1 MQAEER
7 DPVAQAM
14 RQYAEELTR
23 WREHRNLS
31 KGGLATLMTYD
42 RSYVSQIEGCHLPP
56 TEDFTRRAEAVLD
69 TGGALWQRWETYEHG
84 KGRRRNR
91 PPGRSAWPAGQD
103 RPRELQ
109 VTTLEFVAWIA
120 DHSRLSFEEAYE
132 AVMARIAR
140 LRAGAPSVRHAV
152 AHRRSR
158 VTRDQLAHALVAY
171 YNGSS
176 EGEIGTTFY
185 RARVGE
191 AAITLSILLRPSWLR
206 AAVRLDTDQERFRL
220 TTPAVDVSDGPLEEP
235 VVDAALHRVAEAEVA
250 GTAFVNNPLYRL
262 LDVTIERHRL
272 EATVALT
279 DFASYA
285 LTMDLLELELV
296 DALTASG
303 TQLSGRDSIHS
314 SNSAA
319 RTPLRDLYLPTVPSA
334 LALGQRLC
342 AGGPVCLLAIARGG
356 TRRGGRDRDFLLV
369 VQERSSRVLN
379 VMSRLAVIPKAF
391 HAPISDPSQ
400 EASLSASLERELEEE
415 LLGRQDLEQ
424 LSEASHRQGD
434 PLHPNRLS
442 EPIKWLVDRR
452 QSDAYRAECVG
463 FGINMVSG
471 NYEFPCLIVIDDEEW
486 WARYGG
492 QVVANWEV
500 ARIRC
505 YSSRDKAGLHAL
517 ATDPGWSNEGLF
529 AFLEGLR
536 RLAELDTVSRLALPS
551 IGVEV

>member
-1 MQAEER
+1 MVVSDPFLTEAKLMSRPISIVSTAHSRLTHGLNARTQQGAVGLQAEER
-7 DPVAQAM
+7 DPIAQAM

-250 GTAFVNNPLYRL
+250 GTAFVNNSLYRL

-356 TRRGGRDRDFLLV
+356 TRRGGRDRDLR
-369 VQERSSRVLN
+369 RSSLGVKTLSSYPR
-379 VMSRLAVIPKAF
+379 RLTGKAT
-391 HAPISDPSQ
+391 HSTRT
-400 EASLSASLERELEEE
+400 ASLSRSSGWWTDAS
-415 LLGRQDLEQ
+415 
-424 LSEASHRQGD
+424 
-434 PLHPNRLS
+434 PMP
-442 EPIKWLVDRR
+442 
-452 QSDAYRAECVG
+452 
-463 FGINMVSG
+463 
-471 NYEFPCLIVIDDEEW
+471 
-486 WARYGG
+486 
-492 QVVANWEV
+492 
-500 ARIRC
+500 
-505 YSSRDKAGLHAL
+505 
-517 ATDPGWSNEGLF
+517 
-529 AFLEGLR
+529 
-536 RLAELDTVSRLALPS
+536 TVRNA
-551 IGVEV
+551 